1 MKTVAFIRDS
11 LNGGG
16 VYGIAADG
24 SGGERR
30 LARIDRPI
38 QEVICSNDGQWLV
51 LRTDNGT
58 AGAGDLV
65 GVRTSGDSTPVPLVA
80 SKFTEMH
87 PALSPDGRWLAYIS
101 DESGANEI
109 YVRPFPETNG
119 GRWQV
124 SNGGGIA
131 PVWSP
136 DSKELYFIGGSVQL
150 IAAELRTTTAF
161 EVVQLQTL
169 FDVTGYNL
177 DLFHQSFAVAPDGKS
192 FLFAR
197 QRSSGVGSG
206 RPTVILVRNWFTDL
220 AARLKR

>member
-1 MKTVAFIRDS
+1 MS
-11 LNGGG
+11 
-16 VYGIAADG
+16 
-24 SGGERR
+24 
-30 LARIDRPI
+30 
-38 QEVICSNDGQWLV
+38 
-51 LRTDNGT
+51 
-58 AGAGDLV
+58 
-65 GVRTSGDSTPVPLVA
+65 
-80 SKFTEMH
+80 
-87 PALSPDGRWLAYIS
+87 
-101 DESGANEI
+101 
-109 YVRPFPETNG
+109 
-119 GRWQV
+119 
-124 SNGGGIA
+124 

-136 DSKELYFIGGSVQL
+136 DSKELYFLGGTGQL

-197 QRSSGVGSG
+197 QRSSGVGSA